1 MELNIEKMKQGNI
14 SSLFPNLGKEV
25 ICNGCICVII
35 GVYPQQVKLQ
45 VKDALNSNY
54 KIGITFWND
63 SFLIDKLY

>member
-25 ICNGCICVII
+25 ISNGCICKIIAVNNSQIQMMVIE
-35 GVYPQQVKLQ
+35 PF
-45 VKDALNSNY
+45 NSNY

-63 SFLIDKLY
+63 SFLILK